1 MPAKP
6 IHLVLVVLLALL
18 TLLNVAGC
26 KKAPRTASS
35 PTVPLP
41 PGVESAPLKIRL
53 TAIPAGFTP
62 VPGAVDPIRLTGA
75 DGGEI
80 TIAGGTSTDL
90 AAAARNEEARF
101 VGLPHGRSLGSIE
114 MLCRLGRVLLTRG
127 TYQDDPEEGGAEIE
141 EIRISLLAARPLVL
155 AYRYPAAG
163 SRRERLDQ
171 ALAVLQKLRPL
182 P

>member
-6 IHLVLVVLLALL
+6 IHLLLLALL
-18 TLLNVAGC
+18 PFLALAGC
-26 KKAPRTASS
+26 RKAPHASS
-35 PTVPLP
+35 SPAPPTP
-41 PGVESAPLKIRL
+41 PSVKSAPLKIEL

-80 TIAGGTSTDL
+80 TIARGTSTDL

-101 VGLPHGRSLGSIE
+101 GELPHGRSLGSIE
-114 MLCRLGRVLLTRG
+114 MLCQFGRVLLTRG
-127 TYQDDPEEGGAEIE
+127 TYQDDRDGGGKETE
-141 EIRISLLAARPLVL
+141 EIRISLVAGGPLVL

-171 ALAVLQKLRPL
+171 ALAVLQSLQPL
-182 P
+182 

>member
-6 IHLVLVVLLALL
+6 IQLLLLVLLAL
-18 TLLNVAGC
+18 AGC
-26 KKAPRTASS
+26 KKTLPAASS
-35 PTVPLP
+35 PP
-41 PGVESAPLKIRL
+41 PGIKSSPLKIEL

-80 TIAGGTSTDL
+80 TIARGTSTDL
-90 AAAARNEEARF
+90 AAAARTEEARLG
-101 VGLPHGRSLGSIE
+101 GLPHGRSLGSIE
-114 MLCRLGRVLLTRG
+114 VLCQFGRVLLTRG
-127 TYQDDPEEGGAEIE
+127 TYLDGGGKETE
-141 EIRISLLAARPLVL
+141 EIRISLVAGGPLVF

-171 ALAVLQKLRPL
+171 ALAVLQSLQPL
-182 P
+182 